1 MCGLDV
7 ENRKGSSFLKTKD
20 SEGAIITLRLQS
32 TNASELA
39 TDEGS
44 VHWGGH

>member
-1 MCGLDV
+1 M
-7 ENRKGSSFLKTKD
+7 
-20 SEGAIITLRLQS
+20 QS

-44 VHWGGH
+44 AQALNKFNYLNKRLESMEKRMATVQKL